1 MVKWY
6 LRYTGSPVVHTCARV
21 AVCGDL
27 EAPESH
33 AGTWE
38 NGEQCRRLE
47 RGPVVR
53 PPWVSFQ
60 ILAMVNQQIWGTP
73 CELQCP
79 GKLAG
84 KRAVATEVGVVPEAP
99 STSLFHREDGPCSS
113 VPAAH
118 QSDRSSGL
126 EEARR
131 QQSRAHPLG
140 HKVFLAVSR

>member
-1 MVKWY
+1 MCV
-6 LRYTGSPVVHTCARV
+6 RD

-33 AGTWE
+33 PGTWE
-38 NGEQCRRLE
+38 NGGQCCRLE
-47 RGPVVR
+47 RGPVVG

-60 ILAMVNQQIWGTP
+60 MLAVVNQQVWGAP

-84 KRAVATEVGVVPEAP
+84 KRAVAAEIEDAPEAP
-99 STSLFHREDGPCSS
+99 STSLFHREDGPRSL

-118 QSDRSSGL
+118 QSDRSRGL

-131 QQSRAHPLG
+131 QQSRAHALG
-140 HKVFLAVSR
+140 YKAFLAISR